1 MPRTDTSRSQFASTP
16 NNFHPLAFA
25 LAALAFATTA
35 APTPAENSHPHDVR
49 AVVPVR
55 ANVAQILA
63 RAATES
69 LVAPPVDIPSGKP
82 PAPQAIDIGTGRPVA
97 AISNTRP
104 TETRGEDQP
113 AQRSAQPLVRSFLAE
128 IDNGTVWPPDTHGAI
143 GPNHAVTLLNSG
155 FAVRNKSGGFVLSQ
169 IPLAWF
175 WLPVGGSPGFPGYLP
190 FDPRILYDQYAQRW
204 VAVSSGN
211 PNNQDGSG
219 ASWLLV
225 AVSETTDP
233 TGFWNYYAFEV
244 FNPFHFGDW
253 LDDPSLGLDR
263 NNYIIAGN
271 IFQINGPFRHSDVYI
286 FDKSKLIAG
295 VPVAWGTDYSI
306 THDPCG
312 DMAFSY
318 QSCHSFLPV
327 NHQYSDENFLISEGW
342 TDVNTRRLRYIRF
355 NPIFGIG
362 AAATVLCAGQVG
374 LTEVGCY
381 NFYLNDGP
389 QPSGCASIEAGV
401 TRLTSNAVLR
411 MDPVT
416 EHPYLWLTHTVGVV
430 ASGNCPTDLEPPSRP
445 EIRWYQFDAE
455 GIPDQRIVQWGQI
468 GNPLLHYFYPS
479 IAVNKF
485 ECVLL
490 GFSGSSVSNYGSA
503 FYTTRMKQDPPYT
516 MQPVALLKAGVDPY
530 RKLDGYGRNRWGDYS
545 ATCVDPADDQTLWTV
560 QEYAYDDLPQF
571 GSCNE
576 QSSRWSTWWGAVSC
590 GPAPLC
596 PCPGNINGPINGLQI
611 NAFLNCLLGGPS
623 PAPPPRSSGPG
634 LNNCACADMNQNG
647 IVDTADITLFVNALT
662 GVAPPNPGCP

>member
-1 MPRTDTSRSQFASTP
+1 MESSRSRFVQTP
-16 NNFHPLAFA
+16 AIPGPLIIA
-25 LAALAFATTA
+25 LALLCLTSGARLARADD
-35 APTPAENSHPHDVR
+35 PHEHDVR
-49 AVVPVR
+49 PVVPVR
-55 ANVAQILA
+55 VSVADMLA
-63 RAATES
+63 QAAAAVPRSVVVNIPQGT
-69 LVAPPVDIPSGKP
+69 PPP
-82 PAPQAIDIGTGRPVA
+82 PQAVDVGNGRPIAQLASSLPPSPRADDV
-97 AISNTRP
+97 
-104 TETRGEDQP
+104 P
-113 AQRSAQPLVRSFLAE
+113 AQRAAQPLVRSFLAQND
-128 IDNGTVWPPDTHGAI
+128 DNTSWPPDTNGAI
-143 GPNHAVTLLNSG
+143 GPNHAVTLLNTG
-155 FAVRNKSGGFVLSQ
+155 FAVRNKSGGFVVSQ

-175 WLPVGGSPGFPGYLP
+175 WYAVGSSPGQPAYIP
-190 FDPRILYDQYAQRW
+190 FDPRIQYDQYAQRW
-204 VAVSSGN
+204 VAVASGN

-225 AVSETTDP
+225 AVSETSDP
-233 TGFWNYYAFEV
+233 TGFWHQYAFEV

-253 LDDPSLGLDR
+253 LDDPSLGLDM
-263 NNYIIAGN
+263 NNYIITGN
-271 IFQINGPFRHSDVYI
+271 MFQINGPFKHSDVYI
-286 FDKSKLIAG
+286 FDKTKLLAG
-295 VPVAWGTDYSI
+295 QPVAWGTDYSI

-318 QSCHSFLPV
+318 QSCHSYLPT
-327 NHQYSDENFLISEGW
+327 NHQYADENFLISEGW
-342 TDVNTRRLRYIRF
+342 TDINTRRLRYIRF

-411 MDPVT
+411 MDPAT
-416 EHPYLWLTHTVGVV
+416 EHPYLWLTHTVGVAV
-430 ASGNCPTDLEPPSRP
+430 GSTCPTDLEPPSRP

-468 GNPLLHYFYPS
+468 GDPLLHYYYPS

-503 FYTTRMKQDPPYT
+503 FYTTRMKSDPPYT
-516 MQPVALLKAGVDPY
+516 MQPVALLKAGLDPY

-560 QEYAYDDLPQF
+560 QEYADNDLPQF

-576 QSSRWSTWWGAVSC
+576 QSSRWSTWWGAVTC
-590 GPAPLC
+590 GSAPLC
-596 PCPGNINGPINGLQI
+596 SCPGQITGPLNGGQI
-611 NAFLNCLLGGPS
+611 GPFLTCLLGS
-623 PAPPPRSSGPG
+623 PAPAPSPPPGGSGVG
-634 LNNCACADMNQNG
+634 NCVCADMNQNG
-647 IVDTADITLFVNALT
+647 FVDAADITIFVTSLT
-662 GVAPPNPGCP
+662 GVVPQNPGCP